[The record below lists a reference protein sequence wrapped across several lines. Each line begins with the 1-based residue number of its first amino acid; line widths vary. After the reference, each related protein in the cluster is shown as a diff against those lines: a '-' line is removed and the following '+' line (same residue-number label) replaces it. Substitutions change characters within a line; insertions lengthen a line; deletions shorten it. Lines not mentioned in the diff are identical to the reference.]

1 MMDITDISVRITGDD
16 VMTFIASGQPI
27 VISDDI
33 KTRLNKVRTYLEEK
47 SATRKAPIYGV
58 NTGFGSLCNTVIA
71 ADELGTLQRNL
82 LMSHACGMGAEVPR
96 AFPHGP

>member
-1 MMDITDISVRITGDD
+1 MDITDISVRITGDD
-16 VMTFIASGQPI
+16 VMTFIASGQPM

-33 KTRLNKVRTYLEEK
+33 KARLNKVRTYLEEK

-71 ADELGTLQRNL
+71 ADELGPYSVTCSCRTPVAWALKFRKT
-82 LMSHACGMGAEVPR
+82 
-96 AFPHGP
+96 